1 MIIKV
6 FSTQYCPKCQRLKK
20 FLSDIGI
27 EYKSMDMETAEGMS
41 ELFNNFIYTFNAPVL
56 QVDNSFLVTEKL
68 FNGVQLNEELIRS
81 ITKENI

>member
-1 MIIKV
+1 MKIKV
-6 FSTQYCPKCQRLKK
+6 FSTQHCPKCQRLKK

-27 EYKSMDMETAEGMS
+27 KYESMDMETAEGMS

-68 FNGVQLNEELIRS
+68 FKGVQLNEEFIRG
-81 ITKENI
+81 ITNTN